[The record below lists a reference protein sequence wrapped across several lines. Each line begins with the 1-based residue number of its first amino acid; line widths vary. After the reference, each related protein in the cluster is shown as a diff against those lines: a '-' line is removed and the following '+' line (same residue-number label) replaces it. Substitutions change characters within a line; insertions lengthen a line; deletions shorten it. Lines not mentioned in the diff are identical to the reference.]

1 MPGETIR
8 ILSDIHYGEHAS
20 RVRSLG
26 QLRPLF
32 DGATRLVVNG
42 DTLDTRPGPDPERT
56 ARTKEE
62 VRAFFGEIGA
72 PVTFLTGNH
81 DPDFS
86 ANDLADLAD
95 GRVLV
100 THGDILF
107 ADIVPWG
114 QDSPLIRDRLHQE
127 QSGIAAWEA
136 LALEERLAI
145 HRKVAAT
152 IPQRHQAETDFTK
165 YVIRFLKDT
174 IWPPSRIATVIRA
187 WKAAPQLAAALLKR
201 DRPAARFA
209 ILGHTH
215 RRGIWRVSPQATVIN
230 TGAFCWPSGSF
241 VVDLLPSRL
250 LVRRVD
256 ARQGEFRL
264 GTTVAEFGLE
274 P

>member
-32 DGATRLVVNG
+32 EGATRLIVNG
-42 DTLDTRPGPDPERT
+42 DTLDTRPGPNPGET
-56 ARTKEE
+56 SQAREE
-62 VRAFFGEIGA
+62 VRAFFGSIGA

-86 ANDLADLAD
+86 GEVLADLAD

-114 QDSPLIRDRLHQE
+114 QDSPLIRSRLLQE
-127 QSGIAAWEA
+127 QSVIAPWGT
-136 LALEERLAI
+136 LTLEERLAV

-152 IPQRHQAETDFTK
+152 IPQRHQAETDFFR
-165 YVIRFLKDT
+165 YAVRFLKDT

-187 WKAAPQLAAALLKR
+187 WRNAPRLAAALLER

-215 RRGIWRVSPQATVIN
+215 HRGVWRVSPRATVIN
-230 TGAFCWPSGSF
+230 TGAFCWPSGSYA
-241 VVDLLPSRL
+241 VDLLPSRL
-250 LVRRVD
+250 VVRLVN
-256 ARQGEFRL
+256 ARGGEFRL
-264 GTTVAEFGLE
+264 GSPVAEFALDA
-274 P
+274 